1 MSLSL
6 LRAKW
11 WPLEAKGNV
20 IPGGIIL
27 WLEGLMERGILVKV
41 NIH

>member
-11 WPLEAKGNV
+11 WPLEAKAV
-20 IPGGIIL
+20 IPGGITL